1 MFNALL
7 ADVTVGFEIVSKDD
21 CASTSIA
28 NSELEGPDRQ
38 TMFSKLEKGLIEQI
52 NMCKANQTHFK
63 STGEISLMNKV
74 REIYLHLCFSNK
86 RTNCFSFQFQQLGEH
101 SKSDLDAL
109 RFAFKRGDP
118 VPKFHYEVRAFSK
131 VNTTFSNL

>member
-1 MFNALL
+1 M
-7 ADVTVGFEIVSKDD
+7 GFEIVSKDD

-52 NMCKANQTHFK
+52 NMCKSNQTHFK

-74 REIYLHLCFSNK
+74 REIYLCLSWK
-86 RTNCFSFQFQQLGEH
+86 IEPTAFQFQQLGEH

-131 VNTTFSNL
+131 VNATF

>member
-1 MFNALL
+1 MYNGLL
-7 ADVTVGFEIVSKDD
+7 ADVTMGFEIVSKDD

-52 NMCKANQTHFK
+52 NMCKSNQTHFK

-74 REIYLHLCFSNK
+74 RESYFYLCCSNRIK
-86 RTNCFSFQFQQLGEH
+86 N
-101 SKSDLDAL
+101 
-109 RFAFKRGDP
+109 
-118 VPKFHYEVRAFSK
+118 
-131 VNTTFSNL
+131 

>member
-1 MFNALL
+1 MCNVLL
-7 ADVTVGFEIVSKDD
+7 ADVTMGFEIVSKDD

-52 NMCKANQTHFK
+52 NMCKSNQTHFK

-74 REIYLHLCFSNK
+74 RESYLYLCFSNSEP
-86 RTNCFSFQFQQLGEH
+86 TAFLFSSNNWE
-101 SKSDLDAL
+101 SI
-109 RFAFKRGDP
+109 
-118 VPKFHYEVRAFSK
+118 PKA
-131 VNTTFSNL
+131 T